1 MIFFIIS
8 LTEFFRHAKAS
19 SRTKSVYNTLF
30 TDNKS
35 FFVVSM
41 SDYGAQIY
49 ELMAQTV
56 SEQKT

>member
-1 MIFFIIS
+1 MPA
-8 LTEFFRHAKAS
+8 TAYRFR
-19 SRTKSVYNTLF
+19 TNLVFNVLF

>member
-1 MIFFIIS
+1 MDAEYEWWIS
-8 LTEFFRHAKAS
+8 LGKLLLFEVGAN
-19 SRTKSVYNTLF
+19 SVFNMPF

>member
-1 MIFFIIS
+1 MTRIS
-8 LTEFFRHAKAS
+8 LIDLFR
-19 SRTKSVYNTLF
+19 KSVAYEVSTKFVFNMPF